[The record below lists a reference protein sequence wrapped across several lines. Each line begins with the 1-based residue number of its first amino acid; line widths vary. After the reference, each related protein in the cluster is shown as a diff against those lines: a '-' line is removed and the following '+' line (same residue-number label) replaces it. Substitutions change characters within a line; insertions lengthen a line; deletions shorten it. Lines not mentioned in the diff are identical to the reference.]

1 MERALQFPAKVI
13 PRHGSP
19 EHEPGLFSTE
29 SVLNLQKLIF
39 AGSPLSEVLTNIAQ
53 LVEAQAEGMSCTI
66 WLPDEDGK
74 ELHCAAAPSLP
85 GFSANVGRTVVCAKG
100 ASCGTAVYRREP
112 VYVTDILTDPLWD
125 DYRHLFLPYRIRSV
139 WSRPLFTN
147 EGKAL
152 GTFAIL
158 SREPRS
164 PDANELQLIE
174 NASHITGI
182 AIERHMNEQALQRE
196 RDRLRLLLEITSSV
210 TSKLDLRQMV
220 EALSTN
226 LFRVMQ
232 CDVSALLLPD
242 SESGALRVTLLHNP
256 DMRGPYREGSLVP
269 MTSSIAG
276 QVLRKAKSIRIDSFE
291 HVREDPEIYGNPDG
305 QVIYKHVM
313 KEGLK

>member
-1 MERALQFPAKVI
+1 MLSSMEQPQNV
-13 PRHGSP
+13 ST
-19 EHEPGLFSTE
+19 LFSSE
-29 SVLNLQKLIF
+29 RVLNLLKLIL
-39 AGSPLSEVLTNIAQ
+39 AGSPLPEVLTIIAR
-53 LVEAQAEGMSCTI
+53 LVESQGEGTICTI

-74 ELHCAAAPSLP
+74 QLLCVAAPSLA
-85 GFSANVGRTVVCAKG
+85 GFSAQVGPTLVGPKG

-182 AIERHMNEQALQRE
+182 AIERHMNEQALRRE
-196 RDRLRLLLEITSSV
+196 RDRLRLLLEISNRV
-210 TSKLDLRQMV
+210 TS
-220 EALSTN
+220 
-226 LFRVMQ
+226 
-232 CDVSALLLPD
+232 
-242 SESGALRVTLLHNP
+242 
-256 DMRGPYREGSLVP
+256 
-269 MTSSIAG
+269 
-276 QVLRKAKSIRIDSFE
+276 
-291 HVREDPEIYGNPDG
+291 
-305 QVIYKHVM
+305 
-313 KEGLK
+313 